1 MCRDIGLYQT
11 IKLLNRNANKL
22 YILVM
27 AGLHRDKYLCMPE
40 EKITSEDEHHWLCD
54 MRQCI
59 GIPHPCCDPEA
70 RC

>member
-1 MCRDIGLYQT
+1 
-11 IKLLNRNANKL
+11 
-22 YILVM
+22 M